1 MPDSEEPAVPESSS
15 SPRDLPE
22 TAPAPATTSTT
33 CRFAHV
39 SPEELQEL
47 RDRGRGQ
54 YGCRHYRRRV
64 RFIAPCCNEEW
75 WCRHCHNEA
84 KYQQEQDWAKKH
96 ELDRKLIKDVVCA
109 LCETRQPVSSSCI
122 SCGVSFGAYSCTQC
136 PFYDDDLSK
145 KTYHCDDCG
154 ICRVGGRENYFHCS
168 TCGSCYAANLR
179 NNHVCVERAMHQN
192 CPVCFE
198 FLFESVDP
206 TTVLRCGHTIHSQCL
221 RDLERNTA
229 AICPSCP
236 MCKKSLGDYS
246 RYWEA
251 IDREVAATPV
261 PSEYRGWQ
269 ANILCNDCS
278 ASSTVTFNLVAHK
291 CSTCGSYNT
300 RRMGILDTTSGQGI
314 IEEEEGGV
322 PEAVLGLPQQ
332 QGGALLPLFNGDDN
346 GNQGGGGD
354 GGAGGGG
361 GGGIDGMA
369 AAAAAANAALLQAM
383 QINELHA
390 ALMHD
395 SGSEDEWEDAEEED
409 E

>member
-1 MPDSEEPAVPESSS
+1 MDVGLTVEELNS
-15 SPRDLPE
+15 SPHVGTFSFFLNKNNLHTI
-22 TAPAPATTSTT
+22 TAHFNLCSLL
-33 CRFAHV
+33 
-39 SPEELQEL
+39 SSNKYS
-47 RDRGRGQ
+47 D
-54 YGCRHYRRRV
+54 
-64 RFIAPCCNEEW
+64 EEW

-96 ELDRKLIKDVVCA
+96 ELDRKLITDVVCA
-109 LCETRQPVSSSCI
+109 LCETRQPVSSSCTN
-122 SCGVSFGAYSCTQC
+122 CGAAFGAYSCTQC

-145 KTYHCDDCG
+145 RTYHCDDCG

-229 AICPSCP
+229 AICPCCP
-236 MCKKSLGDYS
+236 ICKKSLGDYS

-251 IDREVAATPV
+251 LDREVAATPV

-278 ASSTVTFNLVAHK
+278 ASSTVMFNLVAHK
-291 CSTCGSYNT
+291 CSSCGSYNT
-300 RRMGILDTTSGQGI
+300 RRMGIVDGSSGQDVV
-314 IEEEEGGV
+314 EEEVDV
-322 PEAVLGLPQQ
+322 PEPIGLV
-332 QGGALLPLFNGDDN
+332 QGAAPLPFNDDDDDD
-346 GNQGGGGD
+346 GEGGGGGV
-354 GGAGGGG
+354 GGAGGV
-361 GGGIDGMA
+361 DAMA

-390 ALMHD
+390 ALLED
-395 SGSEDEWEDAEEED
+395 LESDDEWEDADEEE
-409 E
+409 EEEE